1 MADEFDNVLG
11 DEETET
17 PIVPLDIPEEV
28 EEGLDGDEVDDDE
41 DDVAKAGDDDDE
53 DDEVM

>member
-17 PIVPLDIPEEV
+17 PIVPLDVPEEV
-28 EEGLDGDEVDDDE
+28 EEGLDGDDVDDDE
-41 DDVAKAGDDDDE
+41 DDVAKAVDDDE

>member
-11 DEETET
+11 DEGTET
-17 PIVPLDIPEEV
+17 PIVPLDIPGEV
-28 EEGLDGDEVDDDE
+28 EEGLDGDEVDDD
-41 DDVAKAGDDDDE
+41 DVDVAEVDDDDE